1 MASSDRLMK
10 LMKEKGMTK
19 YRLSKTAGCS
29 ATTVANWLGGTEI
42 SPSYLKKLSEIFDV
56 SVDCLMGFGEMDGIK
71 MENKHLDRFALM
83 QSIKEVHETS
93 DIEEVARLLSS
104 GNWIAMCATREK
116 PFRFSLGR
124 LCFPAQKEELSMI
137 DPLRD
142 PQDMPAALTCPKCG
156 GEMWAGETMFEV
168 DGRMVCKDCF
178 EAWFQAFY
186 NTSPALF
193 ADALGCR
200 AEKIG
205 G

>member
-56 SVDCLMGFGEMDGIK
+56 SVDYLMGFGEMDGIK

-124 LCFPAQKEELSMI
+124 L
-137 DPLRD
+137 
-142 PQDMPAALTCPKCG
+142 
-156 GEMWAGETMFEV
+156 
-168 DGRMVCKDCF
+168 
-178 EAWFQAFY
+178 
-186 NTSPALF
+186 
-193 ADALGCR
+193 
-200 AEKIG
+200 
-205 G
+205 